1 MGTVKASDEQVR
13 PHAVCVPFPAQGH
26 VNPMLK
32 LAKLLHYKG
41 FHITFVNT
49 EFNHRRLLKSR
60 GHDSLNGLPNFSFKT
75 IPDGLPFSDADATQ
89 DVPSLFV
96 ATTNNCLIPFRHLLK
111 QLNDTPSSSNV
122 PPVTCIVSDCIMSF
136 TLDASQELGIPNVL
150 FWTSSPCSFLG
161 YIKYQAL
168 AEKGIIPLKDESDLT
183 NGYLD
188 MVIDWIPGL
197 KGIRLK
203 NMPSFIRT
211 TDPDDIMMNFAMRQ
225 VDRACGGSAII
236 LNTFDDLERE
246 VLEALSSLLPPIYT
260 LGPIHL
266 LLKDQQVREKTLN
279 RLASNLWKEEN
290 GCLEWLSSK
299 EPNSVVY
306 VNFGSVTVMTAEQLI
321 EFAWGLANS
330 NQNFL
335 WIVRPDLVMGDSA
348 MLPEEFL
355 KETKE
360 RSLLASWCSQEQVL
374 SHPSIGGF
382 LTHNG
387 WNSTIESISYGVPML
402 CWPFFADQ
410 QTTSWF
416 CCTKW
421 SVGMEIDSNVKRH
434 EIEKLVRELMNGKKG
449 KEMKKKAMEWKE
461 MAEGA
466 TTCPTGSSRL
476 NFERVIN
483 QVLLCQRD

>member
-1 MGTVKASDEQVR
+1 
-13 PHAVCVPFPAQGH
+13 
-26 VNPMLK
+26 
-32 LAKLLHYKG
+32 
-41 FHITFVNT
+41 
-49 EFNHRRLLKSR
+49 
-60 GHDSLNGLPNFSFKT
+60 
-75 IPDGLPFSDADATQ
+75 
-89 DVPSLFV
+89 
-96 ATTNNCLIPFRHLLK
+96 
-111 QLNDTPSSSNV
+111 
-122 PPVTCIVSDCIMSF
+122 
-136 TLDASQELGIPNVL
+136 
-150 FWTSSPCSFLG
+150 
-161 YIKYQAL
+161 
-168 AEKGIIPLKDESDLT
+168 
-183 NGYLD
+183 

-203 NMPSFIRT
+203 NMPSLIRT
-211 TDPDDIMMNFAMRQ
+211 TDRDDIMMNFLIRE
-225 VDRACGGSAII
+225 VDRARGGSAII

-266 LLKDQQVREKTLN
+266 LLKHQLVQEETLN
-279 RLASNLWKEEN
+279 RLASNLWKEES
-290 GCLEWLSSK
+290 GCLEWLSTK

-360 RSLLASWCSQEQVL
+360 RSQYASWCSQEQVL

-387 WNSTIESISYGVPML
+387 WNSTIESISYGVPMVS
-402 CWPFFADQ
+402 WPFFADQ

-421 SVGMEIDSNVKRH
+421 GVGMEVDSNVKRH
-434 EIEKLVRELMNGKKG
+434 EITKLVRELMNGEKG
-449 KEMKKKAMEWKE
+449 KEMKKKAMEWKK
-461 MAEGA
+461 MAEEA

-476 NFERVIN
+476 NLNKVIN
-483 QVLLCQRD
+483 QVLLFARD